1 MDGKDHQ
8 MNTTQSQSPSV
19 KVFNRDDV
27 RVAKRHTAKLLAR
40 AAANQKAGNRKS
52 VRHMAVEYLRSH
64 HARLLAARRAYYAL
78 DRDDRP
84 AVEQVAEIIKSL
96 DAWQKS
102 SEEVVVTAKW
112 KDNGE
117 YRAISNFG
125 FEHRT
130 RQYLVADF
138 LSSIALLHPDQ
149 YGTRGGVPAAIDRV
163 SELLRAGY
171 VWTIELDIANCFPS
185 FEGKNL
191 HNFLPLPEK
200 VIAQTIMGNTLNVV
214 PGDYLLK
221 VVGPA
226 DDDPGN
232 LVGLGEILAAA
243 RRGLPQGS
251 AAASI
256 VAEMLIAVPLKTLP
270 SVGLVPSYADNMLI
284 MAKSEED
291 AVSMSTA
298 LLSAFQAHP
307 VGHLSPTLKSQSCP
321 GQWVQFLGHCLR
333 VDGQVVQIVPSPK
346 NEEKFAK
353 RIKTGLKTVGNT
365 HLSGY
370 VRRARARRVPR
381 DIKSWTSNFSRCDG
395 MKERKKHWLGKID
408 AIIGAIGK

>member
-1 MDGKDHQ
+1 MRWTE
-8 MNTTQSQSPSV
+8 TT
-19 KVFNRDDV
+19 
-27 RVAKRHTAKLLAR
+27 
-40 AAANQKAGNRKS
+40 G
-52 VRHMAVEYLRSH
+52 
-64 HARLLAARRAYYAL
+64 RLLK
-78 DRDDRP
+78 
-84 AVEQVAEIIKSL
+84 QVAEIIKSL

-102 SEEVVVTAKW
+102 NEEVVVTAKW

-200 VIAQTIMGNTLNVV
+200 VIAHTIMGDTLNVV
-214 PGDYLLK
+214 PADNLLK
-221 VVGPA
+221 DFGPA
-226 DDDPGN
+226 EDDPGQSCMAW
-232 LVGLGEILAAA
+232 VRFSAAA

-270 SVGLVPSYADNMLI
+270 SVGRVPSYADNMLI

-298 LLSAFQAHP
+298 LLSAFKAHP
-307 VGHLSPTLKSQSCP
+307 VGHLTPTLKSQSRP
-321 GQWVQFLGHCLR
+321 GQWVHFLGHCLR
-333 VDGQVVQIVPSPK
+333 VDGQAVQIVPSPK
-346 NEEKFAK
+346 NEAKFAK
-353 RIKTGLKTVGNT
+353 RVKPGLKSVGNT

-370 VRRARARRVPR
+370 VRRARARGVQR
-381 DIKSWTSNFSRCDG
+381 DIKSWTANFCRCEG
-395 MKERKKHWLGKID
+395 MAERKKHWLGKID
-408 AIIGAIGK
+408 AAIGAIGK